1 MKIELLSGLTENVL
15 KKGLDA
21 SALRQRVTAQNV
33 SNINT
38 PGFKRSTVSFEENLN
53 HALKQKDSLNRRVS
67 VGEVNARVVKDQR
80 TTMRSDQ
87 NNVDIDIEMLTLSSN
102 QIKYNSMIQL
112 LSDRY
117 GMMRYV
123 INEGRR

>member
-1 MKIELLSGLTENVL
+1 MKIQYLSGLPENVL

-21 SALRQRVTAQNV
+21 SALRQRVTAHNV

-38 PGFKRSTVSFEENLN
+38 PGFKRSSVSFEENLSR
-53 HALKQKDSLNRRVS
+53 ALQQKDTLDRRVS
-67 VGEVNARVVKDQR
+67 VGEVNAREIKDQR
-80 TTMRSDQ
+80 TSMRSDQ
-87 NNVDIDIEMLTLSSN
+87 NNVDIDIEMLTLSAN
-102 QIKYNSMIQL
+102 QIKYNSMVQL

-117 GMMRYV
+117 GMLRYV

>member
-1 MKIELLSGLTENVL
+1 MKIESLSGLTENVL

-53 HALKQKDSLNRRVS
+53 QVLKQKDSLNRRVS

>member
-1 MKIELLSGLTENVL
+1 MKIQALSGLTEDVL

-38 PGFKRSTVSFEENLN
+38 PGFKRSSVSFEENLN
-53 HALKQKDSLNRRVS
+53 RALEQKDSLGKRVS
-67 VGEVNARVVKDQR
+67 VGEVNARVIRDQR
-80 TTMRSDQ
+80 TSMRSDH
-87 NNVDIDIEMLTLSSN
+87 NNVDIDIEMLTLSAT
-102 QIKYNSMIQL
+102 QIKYSSMVQL

-123 INEGRR
+123 INDGRR

>member
-1 MKIELLSGLTENVL
+1 MKIQALTGLTDEVL

-21 SALRQRVTAQNV
+21 SALRQRVTADNV
-33 SNINT
+33 ANVNT

-53 HALKQKDSLNRRVS
+53 RALENKDALDQRAS
-67 VGEVNARVVKDQR
+67 VGEVNARVIRDRR
-80 TTMRSDQ
+80 TSMRSDH
-87 NNVDIDIEMLTLSSN
+87 NNVDMDIEMVTLSAN

-112 LSDRY
+112 LSNRY
-117 GMMRYV
+117 GIMRYV

>member
-1 MKIELLSGLTENVL
+1 MKIESLSGLTENVL

-38 PGFKRSTVSFEENLN
+38 PGFKRSSVSFEENLN
-53 HALKQKDSLNRRVS
+53 QALKQKDSLDRRGS

>member
-1 MKIELLSGLTENVL
+1 MKIQALTGLTDEVL

-21 SALRQRVTAQNV
+21 SALRQRVTADNV
-33 SNINT
+33 ANVNT

-53 HALKQKDSLNRRVS
+53 RALENKDALDQRAS
-67 VGEVNARVVKDQR
+67 VGEVNARVIRDRR
-80 TTMRSDQ
+80 TSMRSDH
-87 NNVDIDIEMLTLSSN
+87 NNVDMDIEMVTLSAN

-117 GMMRYV
+117 GIMRYV

>member
-1 MKIELLSGLTENVL
+1 MKIQALSGLTEDVL

-38 PGFKRSTVSFEENLN
+38 PGFKRSSVSFEGNLN
-53 HALKQKDSLNRRVS
+53 RALEQKDALGKRVS
-67 VGEVNARVVKDQR
+67 VGEVNARVIRDQR
-80 TTMRSDQ
+80 TSMRSDH
-87 NNVDIDIEMLTLSSN
+87 NNVDIDIEMLTLSAN

-117 GMMRYV
+117 GVMRYV